1 MSMKK
6 IGIIGSGNVAKALAS
21 GFLDHGYDVMMGT
34 RDESKLGDWTTPS
47 GKKPQLGKMNDA
59 ASFGEV
65 LVLAVKGFVAI
76 EAIQLAGKDNLS
88 GKVLIDTTN
97 PIDESTP
104 PSNGILH
111 LFTGPNESL
120 MERIQDAAPGA
131 HVVKAFS
138 CVGNAFMV
146 NPNFSQGRPTMF
158 ICGNEESAKTVVS
171 GILDQFGWDVEDIG
185 KAQGARAIEPLVSLW
200 CAPGFLRNQWT
211 HAFALYKK

>member
-1 MSMKK
+1 MKK

-34 RDESKLGDWTTPS
+34 RDESKLSSWTSSS
-47 GKKPQLGKMNDA
+47 GKKPQVGKMNEA
-59 ASFGEV
+59 AQFGELV
-65 LVLAVKGFVAI
+65 VLAVKGFVAI
-76 EAIQLAGKDNLS
+76 DAVQLAGKENLA

-120 MERIQDAAPGA
+120 MERIQDTVPGA

-146 NPNFSQGRPTMF
+146 NPSFEQGRPTMF
-158 ICGNEESAKTVVS
+158 ICGNEDAAKTTVS
-171 GILDQFGWDVEDIG
+171 HILDEFGWNVEDIG
-185 KAQGARAIEPLVSLW
+185 KVQGARAIEPLVSLW
-200 CAPGFLRNQWT
+200 CAPGFLRNQWS
-211 HAFALYKK
+211 HAFALFKK